1 MPALVRMDRTGAGW
15 RGTFSAM
22 AGPCEVLLDTDDS
35 LLAHTLAQLACAE
48 ARRIEAKFS
57 RYRDDSVLH
66 AIHAAAGAP
75 MRVDDETAG
84 LLDLAAAC
92 WELSGGRFDVTSG
105 VLRRAW
111 TFDGGTRVPA
121 DAEVEALRVLVGWE
135 KLTWRRPE
143 LVLPAGMEL
152 DLGGLGKEYA
162 VDRVVTL
169 LREEARVPVLVNFG
183 GDLHASG
190 PRRDGAPWRVG
201 VEDPGREDRAARV
214 IDLAGGALA
223 TSGDAR
229 RYVMSG
235 GERLGHILDPRTG
248 RPVRGA
254 PRSVTVAAD
263 ACVQAGVL
271 ATTAMLHGPGAE
283 AFLQA
288 EAGRWWVTR

>member
-121 DAEVEALRVLVGWE
+121 DAEVEILRALVGWE

-162 VDRVVTL
+162 
-169 LREEARVPVLVNFG
+169 
-183 GDLHASG
+183 
-190 PRRDGAPWRVG
+190 
-201 VEDPGREDRAARV
+201 
-214 IDLAGGALA
+214 
-223 TSGDAR
+223 
-229 RYVMSG
+229 
-235 GERLGHILDPRTG
+235 
-248 RPVRGA
+248 
-254 PRSVTVAAD
+254 
-263 ACVQAGVL
+263 
-271 ATTAMLHGPGAE
+271 
-283 AFLQA
+283 
-288 EAGRWWVTR
+288 